1 MNCTLNMY
9 TYLTINKR
17 LKRENKSHNPEALTQ
32 LSLFLK
38 TTSQPTYIDFNLETI
53 IVYIIVEAG

>member
-1 MNCTLNMY
+1 MY

-17 LKRENKSHNPEALTQ
+17 LKREDKSHNPEALTQ

-38 TTSQPTYIDFNLETI
+38 TTSQPTYTHIDFNLETI

>member
-1 MNCTLNMY
+1 MY

>member
-1 MNCTLNMY
+1 MY

-17 LKRENKSHNPEALTQ
+17 LKGENKSHNPDALTQ

-38 TTSQPTYIDFNLETI
+38 TTSQPSYIHIDFNLATI